1 MQTALLTGI
10 RTSITLSLTR
20 SAPAR
25 RRSTLT
31 APSIQIIALDA
42 PTLADAIPLTF
53 QRWDPDEGLSHRPAL
68 RDGWRPFVAE
78 LASAIYARRRHTPA
92 LA

>member
-1 MQTALLTGI
+1 
-10 RTSITLSLTR
+10 
-20 SAPAR
+20 
-25 RRSTLT
+25 
-31 APSIQIIALDA
+31 
-42 PTLADAIPLTF
+42 LADAIPLTF

-78 LASAIYARRRHTPA
+78 LASAVYARRRHTPA